1 MDIQLLGKDSLRIK
15 SKKTAVAIDP
25 KSSIAKFDADA
36 ILLIDKKSD
45 VSRVNDSRIT
55 IDGAGEYEIS
65 GLKVSGIKSDK
76 DIMYGLNSENVDA
89 IVAKASSLETVPIDK
104 IGEYQ
109 VVIINV
115 DSDLKQSVVTAMEP
129 RVVVLYGEKA
139 KEGAKVLGKESVLTA
154 SKISIAEEK
163 LPEEMDVMLLG

>member
-25 KSSIAKFDADA
+25 KSSVVKFDADA
-36 ILLIDKKSD
+36 VLVIDKTSD
-45 VSRVNDSRIT
+45 ASRVNESRIT

-76 DIMYGLNSENVDA
+76 EIMYGLNSDNVDT
-89 IVAKASSLETVPIDK
+89 IVAYASSLETVPVDK
-104 IGEYQ
+104 IGEYK
-109 VVIINV
+109 VAIINV

-139 KEGAKVLGKESVLTA
+139 REGAKALGKDSAPTA